1 MVDIPTPSVP
11 VNKVSDYELSHYRI
25 KLYSKILAH
34 PINYPL
40 KPVGLWNVGLLDVGL
55 SSIHCIWIR
64 YYWQNN
70 YKQKK
75 YWTWMFCF
83 SARALDLDLHCLEAM
98 EYQILYTLCREGN
111 YTEVSLRLHCFVSF
125 VTHICVVWILT
136 FQIFCL
142 ILWVILLLI
151 FSEDLVSKLQMFG
164 L

>member
-136 FQIFCL
+136 FQIFLFNFVGDL
-142 ILWVILLLI
+142 II
-151 FSEDLVSKLQMFG
+151 DL
-164 L
+164 